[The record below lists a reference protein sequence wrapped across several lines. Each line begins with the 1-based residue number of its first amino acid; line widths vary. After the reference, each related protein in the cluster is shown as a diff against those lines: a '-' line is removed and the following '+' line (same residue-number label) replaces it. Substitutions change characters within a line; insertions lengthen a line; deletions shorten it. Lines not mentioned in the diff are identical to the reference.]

1 MVRRKNEHECAP
13 RGNPCLDQ
21 RNARLRS
28 SAVNRFYMIEFMAP
42 WCEWCKALAKDFA
55 AASLIVHAERPDIGV
70 GSVNCDD
77 NRGLCFSIKSLP
89 TLWFWRQVQ
98 HH

>member
-1 MVRRKNEHECAP
+1 M
-13 RGNPCLDQ
+13 
-21 RNARLRS
+21 
-28 SAVNRFYMIEFMAP
+28 NRFYMIEFMAP

-98 HH
+98 HY